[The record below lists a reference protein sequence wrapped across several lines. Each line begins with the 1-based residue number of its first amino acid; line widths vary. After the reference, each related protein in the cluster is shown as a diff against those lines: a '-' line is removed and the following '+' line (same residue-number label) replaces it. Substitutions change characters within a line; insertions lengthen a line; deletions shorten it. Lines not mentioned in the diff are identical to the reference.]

1 MPDVN
6 ETEFPPLPE
15 YAANPFIAALPP
27 IRTVQEIQRSF
38 HCPPLLMEIDRKRPA
53 EQRLHAVLR
62 LLHYSQPTVTSR
74 KVGLQ
79 IDQMMRQSY
88 LGRDPSS
95 TQWMRVANAF
105 ATREREE
112 SDKAN
117 RRARKGPVTADEVL
131 GQLAPT
137 KDTSMSCLVIGPP
150 GMGKTHAARTTLAHY
165 PQVIFHEAPIQVAQ
179 ITWLRIECPPDG
191 SLVSLC
197 RFFFAAVDKALE
209 EAGLSSNLHAQ
220 YKTAPMAVLL
230 TGMARVANAHAIG
243 IIVIDEVQ
251 HVKINRTEGNALLNF
266 LVTLRNLIGV
276 SMIMIGT
283 MSALPVLQR
292 TFRDARRADGIG
304 SVNFNRMPPAPE
316 PDEQGERADADVT
329 EVKPIYG
336 DEFHKFVSD
345 MWRWQYTN
353 VQTELTIEILNALYE
368 ETQGI
373 TDLIVKLFIL
383 CQMQLMTI
391 SAARAGFEEV
401 ITAELIHEVAEENLN
416 TVRPFIQALRNN
428 DHKALA
434 KCEDLI
440 DFSDWFISQ
449 VAGFGIPE
457 NKPVHDIDHGATRLP
472 PMVSE
477 GSIDRAVVD
486 QLLEGMGIGVDERE
500 IVMARHRKLIEAGDL
515 AGLVV
520 AVRENLDALAARGRL
535 KKKPLKAAPPVEGDL
550 RLKLDG
556 VKAASAVVDALDAP
570 DLEDALAE

>member
-197 RFFFAAVDKALE
+197 RFFFAARSRK
-209 EAGLSSNLHAQ
+209 SC
-220 YKTAPMAVLL
+220 TAA
-230 TGMARVANAHAIG
+230 
-243 IIVIDEVQ
+243 
-251 HVKINRTEGNALLNF
+251 
-266 LVTLRNLIGV
+266 
-276 SMIMIGT
+276 S
-283 MSALPVLQR
+283 
-292 TFRDARRADGIG
+292 
-304 SVNFNRMPPAPE
+304 MPPMCCPT
-316 PDEQGERADADVT
+316 PPRA
-329 EVKPIYG
+329 
-336 DEFHKFVSD
+336 
-345 MWRWQYTN
+345 
-353 VQTELTIEILNALYE
+353 
-368 ETQGI
+368 
-373 TDLIVKLFIL
+373 L
-383 CQMQLMTI
+383 CCLCWPA
-391 SAARAGFEEV
+391 SLAA
-401 ITAELIHEVAEENLN
+401 
-416 TVRPFIQALRNN
+416 
-428 DHKALA
+428 
-434 KCEDLI
+434 
-440 DFSDWFISQ
+440 W
-449 VAGFGIPE
+449 
-457 NKPVHDIDHGATRLP
+457 ATRTCGESRS
-472 PMVSE
+472 MCSE
-477 GSIDRAVVD
+477 SG
-486 QLLEGMGIGVDERE
+486 
-500 IVMARHRKLIEAGDL
+500 ARPH
-515 AGLVV
+515 
-520 AVRENLDALAARGRL
+520 AL
-535 KKKPLKAAPPVEGDL
+535 
-550 RLKLDG
+550 
-556 VKAASAVVDALDAP
+556 
-570 DLEDALAE
+570 